1 MSFAYKKIPPSNIS
15 STPYIS
21 NKKFSIN
28 NNEISGSGITFY
40 IGEYLPT
47 NQINFFDP
55 KNDDKTSNNEYKR
68 LIYDS
73 INHLYYKNFHK
84 SVFYTSS
91 LYEFYPQTTLSSGSF
106 TTTLRDI
113 DRISGS
119 SFQGVNSIYN
129 TNVIYDNNFVYDSVN
144 YDNSKGSLI
153 NVISI
158 DKKLFGSKI
167 NPNSFSIIFDEF
179 YIKDDGEGNI
189 FDYQT
194 ESNYLSKIE
203 QNIPGEIFI
212 GNIFYSHGLIIIT
225 NTNYVCILDSP
236 PIAVNDYYTYYNN
249 NITTSFDITANDYS
263 DCKGIDY
270 SSLTLIPQISQSFP
284 DCFLDNGLLKLS
296 VNQNSYIPGNY
307 VLGYTINSNNG
318 LTSNIG
324 LINLVIKENPLE
336 IQNFTNTNIC
346 PNTIN
351 YVSFSLDI
359 YGGTPQYSYSWD
371 GINYI
376 NINGFENI
384 SLSGSILSNTSSIYI
399 KDYNNRIISKSF
411 DPYITEPNITTVLTE
426 ASYCTNIGDINI
438 ISNDSY
444 IYYINSS
451 SYNTN
456 QTYQLVTGS
465 YTASLEYEN
474 CIKLIN
480 FEITSSNQ
488 LTASI
493 DYISP
498 TCYGGNNGIIN
509 INNITGGKPPYF
521 IYNNSISSSQNINN
535 LPSGSYLIEIED
547 ANNCVFSTNIILT
560 SPNIISASI
569 TSSYENMCFS
579 AIEINPT
586 GGVSPYTYV
595 ISTPQSIYT
604 SDLNI
609 INLPL
614 DGLNNYTASII
625 IYDSNNC
632 SSIFNHEIQGRKYQ
646 YSGSYCEQI

>member
-21 NKKFSIN
+21 NKKFIIN
-28 NNEISGSGITFY
+28 NNEISGSGITFH

-73 INHLYYKNFHK
+73 INHLYYKNFQN

-91 LYEFYPQTTLSSGSF
+91 AYEFYPQTTLSSGSY

-129 TNVIYDNNFVYDSVN
+129 ANVVYDSIFLYDDVN
-144 YDNSKGSLI
+144 YNSNKGSLI

-167 NPNSFSIIFDEF
+167 NPKSFSIIFDEF
-179 YIKDDGEGNI
+179 YIKDDGEGNV

-194 ESNYLSKIE
+194 ENNYLSKIE

-212 GNIFYSHGLIIIT
+212 GNIIYSHGLIIIT
-225 NTNYVCILDSP
+225 NQDYICILDSP
-236 PIAVNDYYTYYNN
+236 PIAVNDYYSFYNN

-270 SSLTLIPQISQSFP
+270 STLTLVPQISQSFP
-284 DCFLDNGLLKLS
+284 DCFLDNGLLKLT
-296 VNQNSYIPGNY
+296 VNQNSYIPGEY
-307 VLGYTINSNNG
+307 ILGYTIDSNNG
-318 LTSNIG
+318 LTSNVG
-324 LINLVIKENPLE
+324 LINLVIKENPFE
-336 IQNFTNTNIC
+336 IQNFSNTTTC
-346 PNTIN
+346 PGITSPISI
-351 YVSFSLDI
+351 SFDI
-359 YGGTPQYSYSWD
+359 FGGTPEYSYSWD
-371 GINYI
+371 GLNYI
-376 NINGFENI
+376 DISGFENI
-384 SLSGSILSNTSSIYI
+384 SLSGSILSTTSSFYV
-399 KDYNNRIISKSF
+399 KDYNGRIISQSF
-411 DPYITEPNITTVLTE
+411 NPYFIEPTTNIITTQ
-426 ASYCTNIGDINI
+426 APYCTNTGSINI
-438 ISNDSY
+438 ISEDNY
-444 IYYINSS
+444 IYYINSA

-456 QTYQLVTGS
+456 QVYQLITGS
-465 YTASLEYEN
+465 YTASLEYES

-493 DYISP
+493 DYMPP
-498 TCYGGNNGIIN
+498 TCYGGNNGTIN
-509 INNITGGKPPYF
+509 INNITGGKSPYF

-535 LPSGSYLIEIED
+535 LSSGSYLIEIED
-547 ANNCVFSTNIILT
+547 ADNCVFNTNIILT
-560 SPNIISASI
+560 PPNIISASI
-569 TSSYENMCFS
+569 TSSYENICFS
-579 AIEINPT
+579 AIEINPI
-586 GGVSPYTYV
+586 GGTPPYTYV
-595 ISTPQSIYT
+595 VSTPQSVYS
-604 SDLNI
+604 SDINI
-609 INLPL
+609 INLYA
-614 DGLNNYTASII
+614 DVLNNYTASVVV
-625 IYDSNNC
+625 YDSNNC
-632 SSIFNHEIQGRKYQ
+632 SVLLTQEIQGRKYQ

>member
-28 NNEISGSGITFY
+28 NNEISGSGVSFY

-68 LIYDS
+68 LIYNS
-73 INHLYYKNFHK
+73 INHLYYKNFK
-84 SVFYTSS
+84 DSVFYTSS
-91 LYEFYPQTTLSSGSF
+91 AYEFYPQTTLSSGSF

-113 DRISGS
+113 DTISGS
-119 SFQGVNSIYN
+119 SFQGINSIYN
-129 TNVIYDNNFVYDSVN
+129 ANVIYDSIFLYDDAN
-144 YDNSKGSLI
+144 YDTSKGSLI

-158 DKKLFGSKI
+158 DKNLFGSKI
-167 NPNSFSIIFDEF
+167 NPKSFSIIFDEF

-194 ESNYLSKIE
+194 ENNYLSKIE

-212 GNIFYSHGLIIIT
+212 GNIIYSHGLIIIT
-225 NTNYVCILDSP
+225 NQDYICILDSP
-236 PIAVNDYYTYYNN
+236 PTAVNDYYSFYNN
-249 NITTSFDITANDYS
+249 NITTSFDITSNDYS

-284 DCFLDNGLLKLS
+284 DCFLDNGLLKLV

-307 VLGYTINSNNG
+307 ILGYTINSNNG
-318 LTSNIG
+318 LTSNVG
-324 LINLVIKENPLE
+324 LINLVIKENPFE

-346 PNTIN
+346 SNIIS
-351 YVSFSLDI
+351 YISFSLDI
-359 YGGTPQYSYSWD
+359 FGGTPEYSYSYD
-371 GINYI
+371 GVNYI

-399 KDYNNRIISKSF
+399 KDYNGRITTQSF
-411 DPYITEPNITTVLTE
+411 NPYFIEPNTNTITTQ
-426 ASYCTNIGDINI
+426 APYCTNTGSINI
-438 ISNDSY
+438 ISDLNY
-444 IYYINSS
+444 IYYINSA

-456 QTYQLVTGS
+456 QVYQLTTGS
-465 YTASLEYEN
+465 YTASLEYED

-480 FEITSSNQ
+480 FEITSSTQ
-488 LTASI
+488 ITASI
-493 DYISP
+493 DFINPS
-498 TCYGGNNGIIN
+498 CYGGNNGTIN
-509 INNITGGKPPYF
+509 INNILGGVPPYF
-521 IYNNSISSSQNINN
+521 IYNNSISSSQNISN
-535 LPSGSYLIEIED
+535 LSSGSYIIDIED

-560 SPNIISASI
+560 SPDIISASI
-569 TSSYENMCFS
+569 TSSYENICFS
-579 AIEINPT
+579 AIEINPI
-586 GGVSPYTYV
+586 GGTPPYTYIV
-595 ISTPQSIYT
+595 STPQSIYS
-604 SDLNI
+604 SDINV
-609 INLPL
+609 INLYA
-614 DGLNNYTASII
+614 DVLNNYTASII
-625 IYDSNNC
+625 IYDSSSC
-632 SSIFNHEIQGRKYQ
+632 SSIFTHEIQGRQYQ